1 MRHKVLS
8 FLIVCAI
15 PAMVLA
21 DNAYVAVVATL
32 PSAVAG
38 YVAPEQVFG
47 QAAPTFGGS
56 IANTPKM
63 WVLGETD
70 AANEA
75 HELPKPAIRA
85 HKKSAIKLSTRTV
98 ANPAPRVKTD
108 CVLCEAERN
117 LLLGKIHKK
126 VTPTVVAQED
136 VK

>member
-1 MRHKVLS
+1 MRLKVS
-8 FLIVCAI
+8 FLLACVI
-15 PAMVLA
+15 PVMALA
-21 DNAYVAVVATL
+21 DNAYVTVVTTL
-32 PSAVAG
+32 PSAVTG

-75 HELPKPAIRA
+75 NELPKSAVRT
-85 HKKSAIKLSTRTV
+85 HKKSVMKLSTRVV
-98 ANPAPRVKTD
+98 ANPAPRIKTD

-126 VTPTVVAQED
+126 VTPTVVAQEEI
-136 VK
+136 K